1 MRERQSTQREKKE
14 RDERLERERDR
25 EVVEAQETLLRA
37 MNVSAFPLL
46 TIQVPLLII
55 RGPIPVPCHLGMLS
69 ISMPNTGLVRG
80 ESTGTKATVS
90 TTTDQRRDTRPERKE
105 I

>member
-80 ESTGTKATVS
+80 DSTGTKAS
-90 TTTDQRRDTRPERKE
+90 LATTDQ
-105 I
+105 

>member
-46 TIQVPLLII
+46 TIQVPLPIILTDRGLIHLL
-55 RGPIPVPCHLGMLS
+55 CHLGILF

-80 ESTGTKATVS
+80 DSTGTKAS
-90 TTTDQRRDTRPERKE
+90 LATTDQ
-105 I
+105 